1 MSAGKLSK
9 IENGRVIPSVQ
20 DVDLILTALE
30 VSEEAKVEF
39 LSAARVAATEEAA
52 WRELRRMGHWKHQQA
67 IQAIEHRTATLR
79 LFQGQLIPGLL
90 QTAEYAAAVF
100 SLPPALPE
108 ETRAKTIAAR
118 LERQSVL
125 YDRERAF
132 HFIVCEHVL
141 RWLICDRP
149 IMAVQLDRLI
159 SLSRMPNIR
168 IDVLPLAVRMPD
180 FPMTCFSSHD
190 DRLVIVE
197 NFHSEITTR
206 DPRDVSLYLETHE
219 RFAAASLRDDD
230 MRAFVADLR
239 DEFFPVGESS

>member
-108 ETRAKTIAAR
+108 ETRAKTVAAR

-125 YDRERAF
+125 SVRKKVWGEDHAGRSPAACSVFRLGAPASRGER
-132 HFIVCEHVL
+132 IG
-141 RWLICDRP
+141 
-149 IMAVQLDRLI
+149 
-159 SLSRMPNIR
+159 LSVFQEMPN
-168 IDVLPLAVRMPD
+168 V
-180 FPMTCFSSHD
+180 SSSG
-190 DRLVIVE
+190 LTPYSKSGLNGCE
-197 NFHSEITTR
+197 
-206 DPRDVSLYLETHE
+206 
-219 RFAAASLRDDD
+219 LR
-230 MRAFVADLR
+230 
-239 DEFFPVGESS
+239 